1 MDNILI
7 ILTTTVHVNY
17 NKWFI
22 HQGDPNER
30 RDCYLKAINQWLEM
44 TTFKICLIENSGY
57 TYPEL
62 STELLLYQDRF
73 EIISYNESEI
83 PELLL
88 LFQNNSKGSSELYAI
103 DYAYNHSKF
112 KPTTD
117 FVIKITGRYF
127 IPDLEPFLIENCIKD
142 RSKERGFYNS
152 SGRIMAL
159 RQNCDERCELVGS
172 HVDLFSFIFSKN
184 LCNFDGGFHGHVE
197 SVYCNRIKVLNPL
210 NVLTCNEFKI
220 EHTIRGGENMFFDT
234 I

>member
-1 MDNILI
+1 LI

-22 HQGDPNER
+22 HQGNSDER
-30 RDCYLKAINQWLEM
+30 RDCYLKAIKQWLEKSS
-44 TTFKICLIENSGY
+44 FKICLVENSGY

-62 STELLLYQDRF
+62 SEELILYQDRF
-73 EIISYNESEI
+73 EFISYNESEMLD
-83 PELLL
+83 LLQ

-103 DYAYNHSKF
+103 DYAYKHSKF

-127 IPDLEPFLIENCIKD
+127 IPDLEPFLIENSLKD

-152 SGRIMAL
+152 SNRIMAL
-159 RQNCDERCELVGS
+159 RQDCNERCELVGS
-172 HVDLFSFIFSKN
+172 HVDLFSFIFSNN

-197 SVYCNRIKVLNPL
+197 SVYNNRIKVLNPS

-220 EHTIRGGENMFFDT
+220 EPTIRGGVSSFFDT